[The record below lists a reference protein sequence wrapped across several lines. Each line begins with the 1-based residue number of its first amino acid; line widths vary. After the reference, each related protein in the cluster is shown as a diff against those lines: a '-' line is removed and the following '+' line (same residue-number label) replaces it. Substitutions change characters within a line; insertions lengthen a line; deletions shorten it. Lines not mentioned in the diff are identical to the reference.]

1 MADLYFKKFEKIY
14 YLTRVGN
21 KEELKVLTDI
31 TTNVRLR
38 KKILQNITAYEFYN
52 LKQYET
58 IEALAERLYGNPNMH
73 WIIMLINDRYDYV
86 NDFPLEHDA
95 LEAMITANYASPD
108 AVKWYKKDGLVVD
121 SSVAGAEAQTHRQ
134 YEIEKNEDKR
144 RIKIV
149 TPSVANMIVREF
161 KKMEI

>member
-1 MADLYFKKFEKIY
+1 MF
-14 YLTRVGN
+14 YLTRVGDG
-21 KEELKVLTDI
+21 EELKVLTDI

-38 KKILQNITAYEFYN
+38 KQILQNITAYEFYD

-58 IEALAERLYGNPNMH
+58 IETLAERLYGDPQLH
-73 WIIMLINDRYDYV
+73 WVIMLINDRYDYV
-86 NDFPLEHDA
+86 NDFTLENDA
-95 LEAMITANYASPD
+95 LEAMITANYTSPD

-121 SSVAGAEAQTHRQ
+121 STVAGAVAQTHRQ
-134 YEIEKNEDKR
+134 YEQDRNEAKR

-149 TPSVANMIVREF
+149 TPTLVNQIVREF

>member
-1 MADLYFKKFEKIY
+1 MF
-14 YLTRVGN
+14 YLTRVGDG
-21 KEELKVLTDI
+21 EELKVLTDI

-38 KKILQNITAYEFYN
+38 KQILQNITAYEFYD

-58 IEALAERLYGNPNMH
+58 IETLAERLYGDPQLH
-73 WIIMLINDRYDYV
+73 WVIMLINDRYDYV
-86 NDFPLEHDA
+86 NDFPLENDA
-95 LEAMITANYASPD
+95 LEAMITANYTSPD

-121 SSVAGAEAQTHRQ
+121 STVAGAVAQTHRQ
-134 YEIEKNEDKR
+134 YELDRNEAKR

-149 TPSVANMIVREF
+149 TPTLVNQIVREF

>member
-1 MADLYFKKFEKIY
+1 MF
-14 YLTRVGN
+14 YLTRVGDG
-21 KEELKVLTDI
+21 EELKVLTDI

-38 KKILQNITAYEFYN
+38 KQILQNITAYEFYD

-58 IEALAERLYGNPNMH
+58 IAALAERLYGDPQLH
-73 WIIMLINDRYDYV
+73 WVIMLINDRYDYV
-86 NDFPLEHDA
+86 NDFPLENDA
-95 LEAMITANYASPD
+95 LEAMITANYTSPD

-121 SSVAGAEAQTHRQ
+121 STVAGAVAQTHRQ
-134 YEIEKNEDKR
+134 YEQDRNEAKR

-149 TPSVANMIVREF
+149 TPTLVNQIVREF

>member
-1 MADLYFKKFEKIY
+1 MF
-14 YLTRVGN
+14 YLTRVGDG
-21 KEELKVLTDI
+21 EELKVLTDI

-38 KKILQNITAYEFYN
+38 KQILQNITAYEFYD

-58 IEALAERLYGNPNMH
+58 IETLAERLYGDPQLH
-73 WIIMLINDRYDYV
+73 WVIMLINDRYDYV
-86 NDFPLEHDA
+86 NDFPLENDA
-95 LEAMITANYASPD
+95 LEAMITANYTSPD

-121 SSVAGAEAQTHRQ
+121 STVAGAVAQTHRQ
-134 YEIEKNEDKR
+134 YEQDRNEAKR

-149 TPSVANMIVREF
+149 TPTLVNQIVREF